1 MLDLEEKERTRRSL
15 ECRTARS
22 RLGRFKSMSSFDWSW
37 PTRIDREA
45 VESAL
50 QLEFLPGACNVV
62 LIAAQG
68 LGKTMVAQNNAH
80 HAILAGRAVLFTS
93 TAQMLLDLGAQE
105 SSPALDNRLKDYAKI
120 GLLVLDEVGY
130 IAFDNRNADLLFE
143 LVSRRYGHKSL
154 VRITNLAFR
163 DWPCFPSATCTTAL
177 VDRVIHHADIITI
190 EGESYRKREAE
201 LRSNARRAAPTR
213 RLHQAEKVVGP
224 AYVSP
229 ACCSGRAVHI
239 SAVSQIRQQT
249 RRRRS
254 PFGSRRGTPAKP
266 LNLEDVPG
274 SATPLQLFQYLAEG

>member
-1 MLDLEEKERTRRSL
+1 M
-15 ECRTARS
+15 
-22 RLGRFKSMSSFDWSW
+22 
-37 PTRIDREA
+37 RIDREA

-50 QLEFLPGACNVV
+50 QLEFLPGARNVV

-68 LGKTMVAQNNAH
+68 LGKTMVTQKNAH

-105 SSPALDNRLKDYAKI
+105 SSRALDNRLKHYAKI

-154 VRITNLAFR
+154 VMITTS
-163 DWPCFPSATCTTAL
+163 PSATGPASQAPPAPPPSSTASSTTTTSSPS
-177 VDRVIHHADIITI
+177 R
-190 EGESYRKREAE
+190 
-201 LRSNARRAAPTR
+201 ARATASAKPSCAPTLAVPPR
-213 RLHQAEKVVGP
+213 QRLHQAEKVVGP

-239 SAVSQIRQQT
+239 SAVSQVRQQA